1 MVDYK
6 LLYGQMKKTDKKLR
20 EHIAQF
26 LGRFDNIKRSGLQQ
40 TPKRFVRAWEE
51 LLSGYVDNPSKYIK
65 IFNEGID
72 QIICLRNISFVS
84 TCEHHGLTFNG
95 YIHIAYIPKSGR
107 IIGISKLGR
116 IVDAVSKKLQI
127 QERVVKEIAD
137 VLEKQLKPVG
147 VLVIGEA
154 SHLCMTIRGIKKQN
168 AVMITSEARGVF
180 RRDGAARMEALTLLF
195 NTKWNNF

>member
-1 MVDYK
+1 MVDYR
-6 LLYGQMKKTDKKLR
+6 LLFGPMRKIDKKLK
-20 EHIAQF
+20 EYIAQF
-26 LGRFDNIKRSGLQQ
+26 LKRFDNIERSGLQQ
-40 TPKRFVRAWEE
+40 TPKRFVKTWKE
-51 LLSGYVDNPSKYIK
+51 LLSGYLDNPSKYVK

-72 QIICLRNISFVS
+72 QIICLRNINFVS
-84 TCEHHGLTFNG
+84 TCEHHGLTFTG
-95 YIHIAYIPKSGR
+95 YIHIAYIPKNGK

-116 IVDAVSKKLQI
+116 IVDAISKKLQI

-137 VLEKQLKPVG
+137 VLENYLKPVG

-180 RRDGAARMEALTLLF
+180 RQDGTARMEALTLLF